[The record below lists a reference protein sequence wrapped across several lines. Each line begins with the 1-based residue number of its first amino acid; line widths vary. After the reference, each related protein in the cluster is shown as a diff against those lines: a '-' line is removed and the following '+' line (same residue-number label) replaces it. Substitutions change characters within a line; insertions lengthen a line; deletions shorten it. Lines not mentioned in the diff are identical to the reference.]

1 MEILE
6 NKLETIS
13 RSNCRVG
20 KISSSIPL
28 PQEDDKFATE
38 TGFEKRDFETS
49 YETARVE
56 IF

>member
-20 KISSSIPL
+20 KISSSRPL
-28 PQEDDKFATE
+28 EEDQIITE
-38 TGFEKRDFETS
+38 IGFEKVDFETS
-49 YETARVE
+49 NETVNAE

>member
-20 KISSSIPL
+20 KINSSRPL
-28 PQEDDKFATE
+28 EEDQLITE
-38 TGFEKRDFETS
+38 IGFEKVDFETS
-49 YETARVE
+49 YETVVAEV
-56 IF
+56 F